1 LTDQAQGAEFL
12 GHRFSD
18 QRLLQ
23 AALTHSSLAAGS
35 RRGGF
40 AFDRLEFLGDRVL
53 GLVVAQ
59 MLLSAFE
66 GESEGEL
73 GRRFAALVSEPS
85 LAALAREAGLPRA
98 LRVAPGELRD
108 GELRASVLADAFEAM
123 LGAIHLDAGFA
134 AAEVVLRG
142 VFAPLVAGMGAP
154 PRDPKTTLQ
163 EWAQGRGH
171 ALPAYRTLSAAG
183 PAHAPHFVIEA
194 EAAGRRASGE
204 GGSKREAERAA
215 AAALLA
221 ALEAP

>member
-1 LTDQAQGAEFL
+1 LTDQAPGAEFL
-12 GHRFSD
+12 GHRFRD

-59 MLLSAFE
+59 MLLAAFE

-85 LAALAREAGLPRA
+85 LAALAREA
-98 LRVAPGELRD
+98 V
-108 GELRASVLADAFEAM
+108 

-183 PAHAPHFVIEA
+183 PAHAPHFVVEA

>member
-1 LTDQAQGAEFL
+1 MTERAQGAEFL
-12 GHRFSD
+12 GHRFRD
-18 QRLLQ
+18 PRLLQ

-53 GLVVAQ
+53 GLVVAR
-59 MLLSAFE
+59 MLLAAFE
-66 GESEGEL
+66 RESEGEL
-73 GRRFAALVSEPS
+73 GKRFAALVSEPS
-85 LAALAREAGLPRA
+85 LAALAREAGLQSS
-98 LRVAPGELRD
+98 LHVAPGELRD
-108 GELRASVLADAFEAM
+108 GELRASVLADGFEAM

-134 AAEVVLRG
+134 AAEAVLERI
-142 VFAPLVAGMGAP
+142 FAPLVAGMAEP
-154 PRDPKTTLQ
+154 PREPKTALQ

-171 ALPAYRTLSAAG
+171 PLPSYRTVSAEG
-183 PAHAPHFVIEA
+183 PAHAPHFVVEA

-215 AAALLA
+215 ASALLR